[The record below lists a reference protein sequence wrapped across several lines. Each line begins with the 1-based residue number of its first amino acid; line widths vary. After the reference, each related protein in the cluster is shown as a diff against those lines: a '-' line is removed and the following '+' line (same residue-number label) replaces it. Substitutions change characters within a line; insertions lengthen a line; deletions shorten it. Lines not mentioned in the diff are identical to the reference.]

1 MKGTDLELWGNI
13 TFKTLAYRKNYDFIS
28 TNENIITL
36 YEGMISELRLNE
48 KIFPKPIGEY
58 GFTVWNVELA
68 KTLNANI
75 YDLIKE
81 HKAENTY
88 NELIEVIENRGLD
101 VFEYKKIVFLNS
113 FVLKK
118 EYRKRGITE
127 ELVEMLY
134 RDFYADDVA
143 VIVLAKPFQDNNFDG
158 DFFLKDRQVRL
169 NDTRNRSNEYLVPA
183 ADYYSLTE
191 LLDNKDSELNEY
203 KLFAI
208 ANNCGFWRLSETNL
222 FILKPEK
229 IIKRLQKKYKL
240 TQVAENK

>member
-36 YEGMISELRLNE
+36 YEGMVSELRLNE

-58 GFTVWNVELA
+58 GFSVWNVELA

-101 VFEYKKIVFLNS
+101 VFDYKKIVFLNS

-208 ANNCGFWRLSETNL
+208 AKNCGFWRLSETNL

>member
-101 VFEYKKIVFLNS
+101 VFDYKKIVFLNS